1 MGRRPKRLKPV
12 SAKPGYDIRNLLLS
26 SPRKKSVGSP
36 SPASSP
42 SKPSLEKHV
51 DMAKTKDKGS
61 LMVKISDSDSD
72 SDGDSDDDLLVL
84 LGGKNADKAA
94 VGANPF
100 SAIEGCAM
108 LRSPPKRNLIPELMD
123 DSSLKLWKK
132 SARLFELHEQDD
144 AKSLSIIKKKEEFR
158 KLLESKLDKEVLK
171 DESYIEY
178 LSQNK
183 ENPRLKDFFYF
194 DKAWRYEENPSS
206 PHVALFAVNLGQSLL
221 TDVEVVN
228 QPSVF
233 LVKRSSE
240 AIQDRQRT
248 FAISDIDSLLEA
260 LGVSEDRLSMKTLTH
275 DDLDFNSKCKRQ
287 SVDLVIAKL
296 EYITKLVCKQSEYR
310 EDIFMRM
317 IEVLGFVMMDFRVLS
332 SNVSLSLTRI
342 VNDLLQWQYKSV
354 RDVKFELITSKWI
367 ALTELID
374 YNYRI
379 VSTLVPTVSTVVAK
393 LRRWLA
399 LSLLVDE
406 LPPVTLATTE
416 EEIDKVVYQSILG
429 AIQHLVDSKDVLTDV
444 DYDTLMTKLKAVS
457 LCIITDKHPL
467 LEPLARVV
475 KQLETKVPVSF
486 TGQAQA
492 SCRSTLLML
501 QSTIDA
507 HQMKPKNSLYS

>member
-1 MGRRPKRLKPV
+1 M
-12 SAKPGYDIRNLLLS
+12 
-26 SPRKKSVGSP
+26 
-36 SPASSP
+36 
-42 SKPSLEKHV
+42 
-51 DMAKTKDKGS
+51 
-61 LMVKISDSDSD
+61 
-72 SDGDSDDDLLVL
+72 
-84 LGGKNADKAA
+84 
-94 VGANPF
+94 
-100 SAIEGCAM
+100 
-108 LRSPPKRNLIPELMD
+108 
-123 DSSLKLWKK
+123 
-132 SARLFELHEQDD
+132 
-144 AKSLSIIKKKEEFR
+144 
-158 KLLESKLDKEVLK
+158 
-171 DESYIEY
+171 
-178 LSQNK
+178 
-183 ENPRLKDFFYF
+183 
-194 DKAWRYEENPSS
+194 
-206 PHVALFAVNLGQSLL
+206 
-221 TDVEVVN
+221 
-228 QPSVF
+228 
-233 LVKRSSE
+233 KRSSE

-248 FAISDIDSLLEA
+248 FEISDIDSLLEA

-342 VNDLLQWQYKSV
+342 VNGLLQWQYRSI

-457 LCIITDKHPL
+457 LCIVTDKHPL

-507 HQMKPKNSLYS
+507 HQMKPKNSMYS